1 VGIGKEPDFLL
12 LAIGCVLEYR
22 LCMTSRRERF
32 RGALNRL
39 DPIATKKALTEGWA
53 IPPEDD
59 QLLRM
64 VRSLEL
70 GVRQTYLLM
79 GGVGS
84 GKTTELLRLK
94 EALSLEAE
102 TAVAYVDVSAHI
114 RPEAC
119 KAETLLVLAGLAL
132 CEDAPKG
139 SPLGR
144 LGVRFSDV
152 LLGYWERTDD
162 EPSFDGYD
170 GLDYVPGL
178 AEKPPPLDGNLGLL
192 SDVVDKLV
200 GIRSLVLLFDGLDR
214 VTDLSILSSVIAH
227 DLAAFSRLGQV
238 HIATVIVLP
247 LWAYTPAYSAMR
259 ARFDLDVLLP
269 YRDPNEPTHQ
279 DWLLR
284 VLSARDVDNIL
295 PLDVR
300 ARLVHLSGGV
310 LRDLMMLARAV
321 VEETYVSNSDTATPP
336 LVERVAEAFGRKL
349 LLGVGKV
356 QLEGLQR
363 LHREGVFE
371 LITLEDFEL
380 ALHRRV
386 LLYDGPRFAVHP
398 TLPGILDRLAGARL
412 GD

>member
-1 VGIGKEPDFLL
+1 LL

-94 EALSLEAE
+94 ESLSLEEE
-102 TAVAYVDVSAHI
+102 TAVVYVDVSAHI

-139 SPLGR
+139 SPRGR
-144 LGVRFSDV
+144 LGARFADV
-152 LLGYWERTDD
+152 LHGYWTNSDD
-162 EPSFDGYD
+162 DNSGNFQ
-170 GLDYVPGL
+170 LVPGL
-178 AEKPPPLDGNLGLL
+178 AEKPPHLDGNLGLL
-192 SDVVDKLV
+192 TEVVTTLA
-200 GIRSLVLLFDGLDR
+200 GIRSLVLLFDGMDR
-214 VTDLSILSSVIAH
+214 VTDLSSLSSVIEH

-295 PLDVR
+295 PPDVR
-300 ARLVHLSGGV
+300 ARLVHFSGGV

-321 VEETYVSNSDTATPP
+321 VEETYVSNSDTATLP

-412 GD
+412 GA